1 MSNQTIPIKV
11 RIKGMVSINAI
22 MTSKP
27 RVKEKD
33 IPNKWLTFHAFS
45 EKMKCQVLD
54 MIANNAKGPNMEI
67 QISILDTRLTPV
79 SQGEWYED

>member
-22 MTSKP
+22 MTSQ
-27 RVKEKD
+27 VKEKD

-54 MIANNAKGPNMEI
+54 MIANNAKGPNLKIEV
-67 QISILDTRLTPV
+67 SILDTRLTPCII
-79 SQGEWYED
+79 GEWYED